1 MNMENFDDV
10 IFEDD
15 EFGDIDLGQQKPEGN
30 EGDQPAGQQKPSAQ
44 PDEDLTTEVL
54 RLKGITD
61 PGKIK
66 FEDETGAIVER
77 AWDSLSREEQIN
89 ILIDQEVEQQDFDD
103 SELQL
108 INTIRESG
116 MTPDEY
122 IQSLLP
128 ETEPTKR
135 YKVDDLSDDEV
146 YALDLLHKVGSD
158 ISDEEINQALELAKQ
173 NEGLF
178 KKTVEGLRKEYIRL
192 QEDEEAQ
199 IANEKAAR
207 EEAAYNR
214 FADSIK
220 GQIKG
225 QIKEL
230 DSFAGQP
237 LQLSD
242 DDIEDLSSFM
252 LEIDDQGLSA
262 FGRAMNDP
270 ALFTKAAFWILNEDK
285 IVEELNKQ
293 IQDNYR
299 RGYEQAKADLQGKPK
314 PKLVFN
320 KPASQKK
327 TTDDVFIDDED
338 WY

>member
-207 EEAAYNR
+207 EEVAYNR
-214 FADSIK
+214 FADS
-220 GQIKG
+220 IKG

>member
-220 GQIKG
+220 GQIK
-225 QIKEL
+225 EL

-299 RGYEQAKADLQGKPK
+299 RGYEQAKTDLQGKPK

>member
-214 FADSIK
+214 FANS
-220 GQIKG
+220 IKG

-299 RGYEQAKADLQGKPK
+299 RGYEQAKMDLQGK

-320 KPASQKK
+320 KPTSQKK

-338 WY
+338 W

>member
-1 MNMENFDDV
+1 MDMENFDEVVFD
-10 IFEDD
+10 DD
-15 EFGDIDLGQQKPEGN
+15 EFEGDSFEQTKPEDGEGSQPSSDDTPSGQQ
-30 EGDQPAGQQKPSAQ
+30 
-44 PDEDLTTEVL
+44 DEDLTTEVL

-66 FEDETGAIVER
+66 FEDETGTIVER

-89 ILIDQEVEQQDFDD
+89 ILLNQEPEQQKFNE

-116 MTPDEY
+116 MTPEEY
-122 IQSLLP
+122 IQSLQP
-128 ETEPTKR
+128 EIEQTKR

-146 YALDLLHKVGSD
+146 YALDLLHKIGSD

-178 KKTVEGLRKEYIRL
+178 KKTVEGLRREYIRL

-199 IANEKAAR
+199 IANEKAAK
-207 EEAAYNR
+207 EEAAYNK

-220 GQIKG
+220 GQIKD
-225 QIKEL
+225 L
-230 DSFAGQP
+230 NSFAGQS

-252 LEIDDQGLSA
+252 LDIDDQGLSA

-320 KPASQKK
+320 KPTSQKK

>member
-1 MNMENFDDV
+1 MNMENFDEVVFD
-10 IFEDD
+10 DD
-15 EFGDIDLGQQKPEGN
+15 EFEGDSFEQTKPEDGEGNQPSNDETPSGQQ
-30 EGDQPAGQQKPSAQ
+30 
-44 PDEDLTTEVL
+44 DEDLTTEVL
-54 RLKGITD
+54 RLRGITD

-66 FEDETGAIVER
+66 FEDETGTIVER

-89 ILIDQEVEQQDFDD
+89 ILLDREPEQQKFNE

-116 MTPDEY
+116 MTPEEY
-122 IQSLLP
+122 IQSLQP
-128 ETEPTKR
+128 EIEQTKR

-146 YALDLLHKVGSD
+146 YALDLLQKIGSD

-207 EEAAYNR
+207 EEAAYNK

-220 GQIKG
+220 SQIKD
-225 QIKEL
+225 L
-230 DSFAGQP
+230 NSFAGQS

-252 LEIDDQGLSA
+252 LDIDDQGLSA

-299 RGYEQAKADLQGKPK
+299 RGYEQAKEDLQGKPK

-320 KPASQKK
+320 KPTSQKK

>member
-146 YALDLLHKVGSD
+146 YALDLLHKIGSD

-199 IANEKAAR
+199 IASEKAAR
-207 EEAAYNR
+207 EEAAYNK

-220 GQIKG
+220 GQIKD
-225 QIKEL
+225 L
-230 DSFAGQP
+230 NSFAGQP

-252 LEIDDQGLSA
+252 LDIDDQGLSA

>member
-128 ETEPTKR
+128 KTEPTKR

-220 GQIKG
+220 GQIK
-225 QIKEL
+225 EL

-299 RGYEQAKADLQGKPK
+299 RGYEQAKLDLQGKPK
-314 PKLVFN
+314 AKLVFN

>member
-89 ILIDQEVEQQDFDD
+89 ILIDQESEQQDFND

-135 YKVDDLSDDEV
+135 YRVDDLSDDEV
-146 YALDLLHKVGSD
+146 YALDLLHKIGSD

-199 IANEKAAR
+199 IASEKAAR
-207 EEAAYNR
+207 EEAAYNK

-220 GQIKG
+220 GQIKD
-225 QIKEL
+225 L
-230 DSFAGQP
+230 NSFAGQP

-252 LEIDDQGLSA
+252 LDIDDQGLSA

-299 RGYEQAKADLQGKPK
+299 RGYDQAKADLQGKPK

>member
-220 GQIKG
+220 GQIK
-225 QIKEL
+225 EL

-252 LEIDDQGLSA
+252 LDIDDQGLSA

-299 RGYEQAKADLQGKPK
+299 RGYEQAKVDLQGKPK

>member
-89 ILIDQEVEQQDFDD
+89 ILIDQEPEQQDFDE

-116 MTPDEY
+116 MTPEEY
-122 IQSLLP
+122 IQSLQP
-128 ETEPTKR
+128 EVEPTKR
-135 YKVDDLSDDEV
+135 YRVDDFSDDEV
-146 YALDLLHKVGSD
+146 YALDLLHKIGSD

-199 IANEKAAR
+199 IASEKAAR
-207 EEAAYNR
+207 EEAAYNK

-220 GQIKG
+220 GQIKD
-225 QIKEL
+225 L
-230 DSFAGQP
+230 NSFAGQP

-252 LEIDDQGLSA
+252 LDIDDQGLSA

>member
-220 GQIKG
+220 GQIK
-225 QIKEL
+225 EL

-262 FGRAMNDP
+262 FGRAINDP

>member
-10 IFEDD
+10 VFEDD

-30 EGDQPAGQQKPSAQ
+30 EGDQPAGQQKPFAQ

-108 INTIRESG
+108 INIIRESG

-220 GQIKG
+220 GQIK
-225 QIKEL
+225 EL
-230 DSFAGQP
+230 NSFVGQP

-299 RGYEQAKADLQGKPK
+299 RGYEQAKLDLQGQPEA
-314 PKLVFN
+314 KLVFS

-327 TTDDVFIDDED
+327 TTDDVFINDED

>member
-89 ILIDQEVEQQDFDD
+89 ILIDQEVEQQDFND

-199 IANEKAAR
+199 IANEKAAK
-207 EEAAYNR
+207 EEEAYNR
-214 FADSIK
+214 FATSIK
-220 GQIKG
+220 SQIQG
-225 QIKEL
+225 L

-252 LEIDDQGLSA
+252 LELDDQGLSA

-270 ALFTKAAFWILNEDK
+270 SLFTRAAFWILNEDK
-285 IVEELNKQ
+285 IVEELNQQ

-299 RGYEQAKADLQGKPK
+299 RGYEQAKMDLQGK

-320 KPASQKK
+320 KPTSQKK

-338 WY
+338 W

>member
-1 MNMENFDDV
+1 MDMENFDEVVFD
-10 IFEDD
+10 DD
-15 EFGDIDLGQQKPEGN
+15 EFEGDSFEQTKPEDGSGNQPPNDETPSGQQ
-30 EGDQPAGQQKPSAQ
+30 
-44 PDEDLTTEVL
+44 DEDLTTEVL

-66 FEDETGAIVER
+66 FEDETGTIVER
-77 AWDSLSREEQIN
+77 AWNSLSREEQIN
-89 ILIDQEVEQQDFDD
+89 ILLDREPEQQKFNE

-116 MTPDEY
+116 MTPEEY
-122 IQSLLP
+122 IQSLQP
-128 ETEPTKR
+128 EIEQTKR

-146 YALDLLHKVGSD
+146 YALDLLQKIGSD

-207 EEAAYNR
+207 EEAAYNK

-220 GQIKG
+220 GQIKD
-225 QIKEL
+225 L
-230 DSFAGQP
+230 NSFAGQS

-252 LEIDDQGLSA
+252 LDIDDQGLSA

-299 RGYEQAKADLQGKPK
+299 RGYEQAKADLQEKPK

-320 KPASQKK
+320 KPTSQKK

>member
-220 GQIKG
+220 GQIK
-225 QIKEL
+225 EL
-230 DSFAGQP
+230 DSFAGQL

>member
-199 IANEKAAR
+199 IANENAAR

-214 FADSIK
+214 FADS
-220 GQIKG
+220 IKG

>member
-214 FADSIK
+214 VADS
-220 GQIKG
+220 IKG

>member
-199 IANEKAAR
+199 IASEKAAR
-207 EEAAYNR
+207 EEAAYNK

-220 GQIKG
+220 GQIKD
-225 QIKEL
+225 L
-230 DSFAGQP
+230 NSFAGQP

-252 LEIDDQGLSA
+252 LDIDDQGLSA

>member
-116 MTPDEY
+116 MTPEEY
-122 IQSLLP
+122 IQSLQP
-128 ETEPTKR
+128 EVEPTKR
-135 YKVDDLSDDEV
+135 YRVDDLSDDEV
-146 YALDLLHKVGSD
+146 YALDLLHKIGSD

-199 IANEKAAR
+199 IASEKAAR
-207 EEAAYNR
+207 EEAAYNK

-220 GQIKG
+220 GHIKD
-225 QIKEL
+225 L
-230 DSFAGQP
+230 NSFAGQP

-252 LEIDDQGLSA
+252 LDIDDQGLSA

>member
-89 ILIDQEVEQQDFDD
+89 ILIDQEVEQQDFND

-220 GQIKG
+220 GQIK
-225 QIKEL
+225 EL

-299 RGYEQAKADLQGKPK
+299 RGYEQAKLDLQGKPK
-314 PKLVFN
+314 ATLVFN

>member
-1 MNMENFDDV
+1 MNMENFDEVVFDDDE
-10 IFEDD
+10 FEDD
-15 EFGDIDLGQQKPEGN
+15 SFEQTKPEDGEGNQPSNDETPSGQQ
-30 EGDQPAGQQKPSAQ
+30 
-44 PDEDLTTEVL
+44 DEDLTTEVL

-61 PGKIK
+61 LGKIK
-66 FEDETGAIVER
+66 FEDETGTIVER

-89 ILIDQEVEQQDFDD
+89 ILLDQEPEQQKFNE

-116 MTPDEY
+116 MTPEEY
-122 IQSLLP
+122 IQSLQS
-128 ETEPTKR
+128 EIEQTKR

-146 YALDLLHKVGSD
+146 YALDLLQKIGSD

-207 EEAAYNR
+207 EEAAYNK

-225 QIKEL
+225 L
-230 DSFAGQP
+230 NSFAGQS

-252 LEIDDQGLSA
+252 LDIDDQGLSA

-314 PKLVFN
+314 SKLVFN
-320 KPASQKK
+320 KPTSQKK

>member
-89 ILIDQEVEQQDFDD
+89 ILIDQEVEQQDFND

-220 GQIKG
+220 GQIK
-225 QIKEL
+225 EL

>member
-10 IFEDD
+10 IFDDD
-15 EFGDIDLGQQKPEGN
+15 EFGELPSEQEKQEGTEDILPANQQ
-30 EGDQPAGQQKPSAQ
+30 QPSSQEQ
-44 PDEDLTTEVL
+44 EDLTTEVL
-54 RLKGITD
+54 KLKGISN
-61 PGKIK
+61 PEKIK
-66 FEDETGAIVER
+66 FEDETGAIIER
-77 AWDSLSREEQIN
+77 AWDSLTREEQIN
-89 ILIDQEVEQQDFDD
+89 ILIDQEQEQQEFDD

-116 MTPDEY
+116 MTPEEY
-122 IQSLLP
+122 LQSLLP
-128 ETEPTKR
+128 EVEQTKR
-135 YKVDDLSDDEV
+135 YKVDDFSDEEV
-146 YALDLLHKVGSD
+146 YALDLLHKVGQD
-158 ISDEEINQALELAKQ
+158 ISDEEINQAIELAKQ

-199 IANEKAAR
+199 IANEKAAK

-214 FADSIK
+214 FATSIK
-220 GQIKG
+220 SQIQG
-225 QIKEL
+225 L

-252 LEIDDQGLSA
+252 LELDDRGLSA

-270 ALFTKAAFWILNEDK
+270 SLFTRAAFWILNEDK
-285 IVEELNKQ
+285 IVEELNQQ

-299 RGYEQAKADLQGKPK
+299 RGYEQAKMDLQGK

-320 KPASQKK
+320 KPTSQKK

-338 WY
+338 W

>member
-10 IFEDD
+10 IFEYD

-30 EGDQPAGQQKPSAQ
+30 EGDQPTGQQKPSAQ

-220 GQIKG
+220 GQIK
-225 QIKEL
+225 EL

-242 DDIEDLSSFM
+242 DDIEDLFSFM
-252 LEIDDQGLSA
+252 LDIDDQGLSA

>member
-15 EFGDIDLGQQKPEGN
+15 EFGDIDLGQQKPEGNEGN

-220 GQIKG
+220 GQIK
-225 QIKEL
+225 EL

>member
-1 MNMENFDDV
+1 MYMENFDEV
-10 IFEDD
+10 IFDDD
-15 EFGDIDLGQQKPEGN
+15 EFEGNSFEPTKPEDSDDN
-30 EGDQPAGQQKPSAQ
+30 QPSNDGTPSVQQ
-44 PDEDLTTEVL
+44 DEDLTTEVL

-61 PGKIK
+61 PEKIK

-77 AWDSLSREEQIN
+77 AWNSLSREEQIN
-89 ILIDQEVEQQDFDD
+89 ILINQESEQQDFDE

-116 MTPDEY
+116 MTPEEY

-128 ETEPTKR
+128 EVESTKR
-135 YKVDDLSDDEV
+135 YKVDDLSDDEI
-146 YALDLLHKVGSD
+146 YALDLLHKIGSD

-178 KKTVEGLRKEYIRL
+178 KKTIEGLRKEYIRL

-199 IANEKAAR
+199 MANEQAAR
-207 EEAAYNR
+207 EQEAYNK
-214 FADSIK
+214 FAGSIMD
-220 GQIKG
+220 QIKN
-225 QIKEL
+225 L
-230 DSFAGQP
+230 NSFAGQS

-252 LEIDDQGLSA
+252 LNIDDQGLSA

-314 PKLVFN
+314 SKLVFN
-320 KPASQKK
+320 KPTSQKK

>member
-220 GQIKG
+220 GQIK
-225 QIKEL
+225 EL

-299 RGYEQAKADLQGKPK
+299 RGYEQAKLDLQGKPK
-314 PKLVFN
+314 PKLVFS

>member
-1 MNMENFDDV
+1 
-10 IFEDD
+10 
-15 EFGDIDLGQQKPEGN
+15 
-30 EGDQPAGQQKPSAQ
+30 
-44 PDEDLTTEVL
+44 
-54 RLKGITD
+54 
-61 PGKIK
+61 
-66 FEDETGAIVER
+66 
-77 AWDSLSREEQIN
+77 
-89 ILIDQEVEQQDFDD
+89 
-103 SELQL
+103 
-108 INTIRESG
+108 
-116 MTPDEY
+116 MTPEEY
-122 IQSLLP
+122 IQSLQP
-128 ETEPTKR
+128 EVEPTKR
-135 YKVDDLSDDEV
+135 YRVDDLSDDEV
-146 YALDLLHKVGSD
+146 YALDLLHKIGSD
-158 ISDEEINQALELAKQ
+158 ISDEEINHALELAKQ

-199 IANEKAAR
+199 IASEKAAR
-207 EEAAYNR
+207 EEAAYNK

-220 GQIKG
+220 GHIKD
-225 QIKEL
+225 L
-230 DSFAGQP
+230 NSFAGQP

-252 LEIDDQGLSA
+252 LDIDDQGLSA

>member
-1 MNMENFDDV
+1 MNMENFDEVVFD
-10 IFEDD
+10 DD
-15 EFGDIDLGQQKPEGN
+15 EFEGDSFEQTKPEDGEGNQPSNDETPSGQQ
-30 EGDQPAGQQKPSAQ
+30 
-44 PDEDLTTEVL
+44 DEDLTTEVL

-61 PGKIK
+61 LGKIK
-66 FEDETGAIVER
+66 FEDETGTIVER

-89 ILIDQEVEQQDFDD
+89 ILLDQEPEQQKFNE

-116 MTPDEY
+116 MTPEEY
-122 IQSLLP
+122 IQSLQS
-128 ETEPTKR
+128 EIEQTKR

-146 YALDLLHKVGSD
+146 YALDLLQKIGSD

-207 EEAAYNR
+207 EEAAYNK

-225 QIKEL
+225 L
-230 DSFAGQP
+230 NSFAGQS

-252 LEIDDQGLSA
+252 LDIDDQGLSA

-320 KPASQKK
+320 KPTSQKK

>member
-10 IFEDD
+10 IFDDD
-15 EFGDIDLGQQKPEGN
+15 EFGELASEQEKQEGTEDTLPATQQ
-30 EGDQPAGQQKPSAQ
+30 QPSSQEQ
-44 PDEDLTTEVL
+44 EDLTTEVL
-54 RLKGITD
+54 KLKGISN
-61 PGKIK
+61 PEKIK
-66 FEDETGAIVER
+66 FEDETGAIIER
-77 AWDSLSREEQIN
+77 AWDSLTREEQIN
-89 ILIDQEVEQQDFDD
+89 ILIDQEQEQQEFDD

-116 MTPDEY
+116 MTPEEY
-122 IQSLLP
+122 LQSLVP
-128 ETEPTKR
+128 EVEQIKR
-135 YKVDDLSDDEV
+135 YKVDDLSDEEV
-146 YALDLLHKVGSD
+146 YALDLLHKVGQD
-158 ISDEEINQALELAKQ
+158 ISDEEINQAIELAKQ

-192 QEDEEAQ
+192 QENEEAQ
-199 IANEKAAR
+199 IANEKAAKE
-207 EEAAYNR
+207 EEAYNK
-214 FADSIK
+214 FATSIK
-220 GQIKG
+220 SQIQG
-225 QIKEL
+225 L

-252 LEIDDQGLSA
+252 LELDDQGLSA

-270 ALFTKAAFWILNEDK
+270 SLFTRAAFWILNEDK
-285 IVEELNKQ
+285 IVEELNQQ

-299 RGYEQAKADLQGKPK
+299 RGYEQAKMDLQGK

-320 KPASQKK
+320 KPTSQKK

-338 WY
+338 W

>member
-1 MNMENFDDV
+1 MDMENFDEVVFD
-10 IFEDD
+10 DD
-15 EFGDIDLGQQKPEGN
+15 EFEGDSFEQTKPEDGSGNQPPNDETPSGQQ
-30 EGDQPAGQQKPSAQ
+30 
-44 PDEDLTTEVL
+44 DEDLTTEVL

-66 FEDETGAIVER
+66 FEDETGTIVER
-77 AWDSLSREEQIN
+77 AWNSLSREEQIN
-89 ILIDQEVEQQDFDD
+89 ILLDREPEQQKFNE

-116 MTPDEY
+116 MTPEEY
-122 IQSLLP
+122 IQSLQP
-128 ETEPTKR
+128 EIEQTKR

-146 YALDLLHKVGSD
+146 YALDLLQKIGSD

-207 EEAAYNR
+207 EEAAYNK

-220 GQIKG
+220 GQIKD
-225 QIKEL
+225 L
-230 DSFAGQP
+230 NSFAGQS

-252 LEIDDQGLSA
+252 LDIDDQGLSA

-299 RGYEQAKADLQGKPK
+299 RGYEQAKEDLQGKPK

-320 KPASQKK
+320 KPTSQKK

>member
-1 MNMENFDDV
+1 MYMENFDEV
-10 IFEDD
+10 IFDDD
-15 EFGDIDLGQQKPEGN
+15 EFGGDSFEQTKPGDGDGNQPSNGGTPSGQQ
-30 EGDQPAGQQKPSAQ
+30 
-44 PDEDLTTEVL
+44 DEDLTTEVL

-89 ILIDQEVEQQDFDD
+89 ILIDQEPEQQDFDE

-116 MTPDEY
+116 MTPEEY
-122 IQSLLP
+122 IQSLQP
-128 ETEPTKR
+128 EVEPTKR
-135 YKVDDLSDDEV
+135 YRVDDLSDDEV
-146 YALDLLHKVGSD
+146 YALDLLHKIGSD

-199 IANEKAAR
+199 IASEKAAR
-207 EEAAYNR
+207 EEAAYNK

-220 GQIKG
+220 SQIKD
-225 QIKEL
+225 L
-230 DSFAGQP
+230 NSFAGQP

-252 LEIDDQGLSA
+252 LDIDDQGLSA

-285 IVEELNKQ
+285 TVEELNKQ

>member
-207 EEAAYNR
+207 EEAAYNK

-220 GQIKG
+220 GHIKD
-225 QIKEL
+225 L
-230 DSFAGQP
+230 NSFAGQP

-252 LEIDDQGLSA
+252 LDIDDQGLSA

>member
-1 MNMENFDDV
+1 
-10 IFEDD
+10 
-15 EFGDIDLGQQKPEGN
+15 
-30 EGDQPAGQQKPSAQ
+30 
-44 PDEDLTTEVL
+44 
-54 RLKGITD
+54 
-61 PGKIK
+61 
-66 FEDETGAIVER
+66 
-77 AWDSLSREEQIN
+77 
-89 ILIDQEVEQQDFDD
+89 
-103 SELQL
+103 
-108 INTIRESG
+108 

-220 GQIKG
+220 GQIK
-225 QIKEL
+225 EL

-270 ALFTKAAFWILNEDK
+270 ALFTKAAFWILNEDE
-285 IVEELNKQ
+285 IVEELNK
-293 IQDNYR
+293 
-299 RGYEQAKADLQGKPK
+299 
-314 PKLVFN
+314 
-320 KPASQKK
+320 
-327 TTDDVFIDDED
+327 
-338 WY
+338 